1 MTSSPFLTVN
11 GAFSPLWRRLASPT
25 DRTLPRL
32 GFSLA
37 ESGRTMPLLVL
48 LSAST
53 RLTRI
58 LSPRGRSFAM
68 STYSLTGYRGRSN
81 QAGASPHAGRFV
93 TRYLLLVTCY
103 LWALAIE
110 TPASVIWD
118 LRTALGTRMPDEY
131 PVTSNQ

>member
-1 MTSSPFLTVN
+1 MAT
-11 GAFSPLWRRLASPT
+11 
-25 DRTLPRL
+25 TLPRL

-68 STYSLTGYRGRSN
+68 STYSLSGYWDVLRGPARLPAPAHLSLVTRHW
-81 QAGASPHAGRFV
+81 SIAGRYGRHTGPVFPELARDFV
-93 TRYLLLVTCY
+93 EVD
-103 LWALAIE
+103 
-110 TPASVIWD
+110 P
-118 LRTALGTRMPDEY
+118 
-131 PVTSNQ
+131 